1 MRRYHSLRDHV
12 NFLLHRH
19 LAARDLES
27 GAAGIGAMLPDLWR
41 MADRRV
47 RASPTVSPADTDG
60 PRGHVLAGINHHI
73 QVDRW
78 FHADE
83 VFVEGERLTLA
94 SFRNAG
100 VKAPKLGLF
109 AHVTWEMALD
119 GALLR
124 REGLDRTLAILRNDL
139 AGVGGEPL
147 SAAASAHHFDRIERS
162 PGARAAFDDV
172 MSQLFASISDEPW
185 IGGYRTG
192 TGIARRLDGMRNR
205 MGLGRLDADAKVA
218 VAAAIETLTPVADQ
232 MLGRILLRWP
242 GPGTRDPGIRTLN
255 PEP

>member
-1 MRRYHSLRDHV
+1 MTECRVEGNAAPADPNRSKAMRRYHSLRDHV

-47 RASPTVSPADTDG
+47 RASAAVSPADTDG

-78 FHADE
+78 FHGDE

-162 PGARAAFDDV
+162 PQVFRETALPKYLRAAAKGHWARGHGE
-172 MSQLFASISDEPW
+172 LAAGKCGPCA
-185 IGGYRTG
+185 R
-192 TGIARRLDGMRNR
+192 IAGLEVVLDSR
-205 MGLGRLDADAKVA
+205 GRGRVA
-218 VAAAIETLTPVADQ
+218 
-232 MLGRILLRWP
+232 GR
-242 GPGTRDPGIRTLN
+242 
-255 PEP
+255 